1 MSIDELKNK
10 LKVLK
15 RQKIKLKDK
24 VLRIYKKNLQEID
37 DKIYSTNLLIKS
49 KETNTSIVYSSKISD
64 TTNTKNPSTYP
75 QNIKARKKRG
85 LINID
90 LKKIANVE
98 GGLQRINNSKYKAK
112 PINRQAAR
120 AVGIYSKKKY

>member
-37 DKIYSTNLLIKS
+37 DKIYSSYQFISNIVLSLLL
-49 KETNTSIVYSSKISD
+49 
-64 TTNTKNPSTYP
+64 
-75 QNIKARKKRG
+75 R
-85 LINID
+85 
-90 LKKIANVE
+90 
-98 GGLQRINNSKYKAK
+98 
-112 PINRQAAR
+112 
-120 AVGIYSKKKY
+120 

>member
-1 MSIDELKNK
+1 MGIDELKNK

-15 RQKIKLKDK
+15 RQKIKLKDN

-49 KETNTSIVYSSKISD
+49 KEMNTNIVYSSKILE
-64 TTNTKNPSTYP
+64 TTNKKNLSTYP

-98 GGLQRINNSKYKAK
+98 GGLQKINNGKYKAR